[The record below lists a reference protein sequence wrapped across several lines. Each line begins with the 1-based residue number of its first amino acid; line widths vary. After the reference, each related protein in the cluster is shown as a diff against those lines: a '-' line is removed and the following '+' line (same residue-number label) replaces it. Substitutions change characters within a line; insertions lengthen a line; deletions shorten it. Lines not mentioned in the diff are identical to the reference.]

1 MKIIPNGQNKTC
13 LVILEDTMTIQE
25 MAFELFTHAT
35 TDYANFTIGQVKLE
49 QTPKILDIVNG
60 QFVGGE
66 INGK

>member
-25 MAFELFTHAT
+25 LAFELFTHAT
-35 TDYANFTIGQVKLE
+35 TDYANFTIRQVKLE
-49 QTPKILDIVNG
+49 QTPKILNIVNG